1 MIVDT
6 SAVVAV
12 VMQEPGYEAVVEKLT
27 RADRIGIGTPT
38 LTETAIVLSARLGA
52 DARGLLARLL
62 SEGTIATVPFVDP
75 HFGVAVD
82 AWLRFGK
89 GRHAAALNFGD
100 CVSYAIAKVAQEPLL
115 CIGDDF
121 PKTDLELA

>member
-38 LTETAIVLSARLGA
+38 LTETAIVLS
-52 DARGLLARLL
+52 ARLL

-121 PKTDLELA
+121 PKTDLELV